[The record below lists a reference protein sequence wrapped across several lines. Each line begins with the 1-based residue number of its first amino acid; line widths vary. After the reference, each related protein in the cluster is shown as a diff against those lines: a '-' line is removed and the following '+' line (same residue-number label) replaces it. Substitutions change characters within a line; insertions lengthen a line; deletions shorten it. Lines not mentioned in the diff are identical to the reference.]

1 MLPLC
6 WWVVIYVST
15 TGLQHL
21 LSCHVAW
28 GTSTSLAENI
38 PTYLQLCFCTTLYIN
53 LFPSFVLI
61 VLLKLN
67 HCFQTVNKMNPVN
80 PQFYFFMFKSEMKN
94 NLTIQSLKR
103 SDITLQLSQMPYF
116 YLVSFACFSVSKL
129 IYGSKKRGQF
139 LQTR

>member
-1 MLPLC
+1 MYMLPLC

-38 PTYLQLCFCTTLYIN
+38 FTTLFLYH
-53 LFPSFVLI
+53 VLYQPFSYLCSYSI
-61 VLLKLN
+61 QHCSKLKLN
-67 HCFQTVNKMNPVN
+67 HCYQTVNKMNPVN

-103 SDITLQLSQMPYF
+103 SDTTFQV
-116 YLVSFACFSVSKL
+116 VSDALFLPCIICLFFS
-129 IYGSKKRGQF
+129 F
-139 LQTR
+139 